1 MLCYAAVLGSSM
13 IHISNS
19 THRTRNY
26 LKKPVIVIINDTVFF
41 FASDIH
47 FPKYEI
53 TLIISYNNSK

>member
-26 LKKPVIVIINDTVFF
+26 LKKPVIVIINDTVF
-41 FASDIH
+41 SLLQIGELL
-47 FPKYEI
+47 Y
-53 TLIISYNNSK
+53 ISPNMK

>member
-26 LKKPVIVIINDTVFF
+26 LKKPVIVIITIINDTVFF
-41 FASDIH
+41 FASDR
-47 FPKYEI
+47 
-53 TLIISYNNSK
+53 